1 MKKVLSLGMA
11 VVLTLLQMQ
20 VMRVD
25 TQSYGLW
32 RQDGKQR
39 DNCNAG
45 TGTDR
50 VRSERKGDDAG
61 RLQCGAG
68 SDQMVWRTV

>member
-1 MKKVLSLGMA
+1 MCEEGSNRYEEGIEFGDGSGVG
-11 VVLTLLQMQ
+11 
-20 VMRVD
+20 

-68 SDQMVWRTV
+68 SDQMVRRTV